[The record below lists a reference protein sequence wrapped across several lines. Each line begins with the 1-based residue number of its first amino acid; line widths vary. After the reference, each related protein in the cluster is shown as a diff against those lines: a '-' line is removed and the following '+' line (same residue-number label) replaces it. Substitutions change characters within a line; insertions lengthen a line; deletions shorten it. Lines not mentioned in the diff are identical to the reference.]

1 MASATIIG
9 LILHI
14 TILGVES
21 GVLMLFIIIAFLQPR
36 RAVYLSNQLKKGQ
49 VRDVIRGAKRLIT
62 KNPKNSDARYL
73 LGCAYLSIG
82 EEKAALTELTIVN
95 QLDNFSPLIDENDF
109 RKKIVVLYK
118 KFDQPEEALK
128 EYIILAKT
136 NLDIAEYPYQAG
148 LLFEARGN
156 FPIAL
161 ECYQKTVGL
170 DDNYLDAHFR
180 LGMLYYQNKDRSSA
194 RKHFDSVLRLD
205 SYSAA
210 ANYYLGN
217 IKRSNRDYL
226 GAIPNFNISLRSKQ
240 YKVQSLTERGIC
252 YYYCDQIQVAISDLK
267 QVIQLASE
275 NDIEELLQA
284 RYFLASC
291 YEIERMMEAAIDQWE
306 LINSVRPSFPNVA
319 EKLLKYRDLRSS
331 DQLKDYMTVSSEK
344 FEKVCSLAA
353 ENLGFKV
360 QSVYSFSNG
369 CRILAS
375 EASLKWGETKNIM
388 RLIEFQRVTDQIEE
402 APVRGLYE
410 RMKSDNAQRAFFF
423 TSSGFNSQAYDFADT
438 RPVRLYGRD
447 ELQQLLSNCLG
458 FLEKK
463 LV

>member
-1 MASATIIG
+1 
-9 LILHI
+9 
-14 TILGVES
+14 
-21 GVLMLFIIIAFLQPR
+21 MLFIIIAFLQPR

-118 KFDQPEEALK
+118 KFDQAEEALK

-170 DDNYLDAHFR
+170 VDNYLDAHFR
-180 LGMLYYQNKDRSSA
+180 LGMLYYQNKDRLSA

-210 ANYYLGN
+210 ANYYLGIIIICCVCGIVI
-217 IKRSNRDYL
+217 IK
-226 GAIPNFNISLRSKQ
+226 I
-240 YKVQSLTERGIC
+240 
-252 YYYCDQIQVAISDLK
+252 
-267 QVIQLASE
+267 
-275 NDIEELLQA
+275 
-284 RYFLASC
+284 
-291 YEIERMMEAAIDQWE
+291 
-306 LINSVRPSFPNVA
+306 
-319 EKLLKYRDLRSS
+319 
-331 DQLKDYMTVSSEK
+331 
-344 FEKVCSLAA
+344 
-353 ENLGFKV
+353 
-360 QSVYSFSNG
+360 
-369 CRILAS
+369 RI
-375 EASLKWGETKNIM
+375 
-388 RLIEFQRVTDQIEE
+388 QIESFIC
-402 APVRGLYE
+402 R
-410 RMKSDNAQRAFFF
+410 
-423 TSSGFNSQAYDFADT
+423 TSFKT
-438 RPVRLYGRD
+438 RV
-447 ELQQLLSNCLG
+447 
-458 FLEKK
+458 
-463 LV
+463 